1 VAATWPLTGRAEEL
15 SLISGLTR
23 GREGP
28 TGVVLAGAAGV
39 GKTRLAREALAA
51 AQQRGVVTRW
61 AVATASARALPLG
74 AFAATVGVVGP
85 DPARLVRQAS
95 DALLAGGARAGVIVG
110 VDDGHLLDELSA
122 VLVHQLVLRQAA
134 TVVLTLRTGE
144 TAPDAITALWKDGH
158 LSRLELQPLSA
169 DETATLVEARLVGPV
184 DSAAARRLWS
194 MTRGNAL
201 YLRQLVEGEL
211 ESHRLHQ
218 VAGLWWWSGRPEL
231 SPGLVELVSAR
242 IGQLPDAQRDVMEVL
257 AFGEPLGVTLL
268 AKLTDAVAVE
278 QARRAT
284 ELGALALAVRI
295 ATAAVAAGGG
305 FEPRLLMGNALTW
318 SGGAAE
324 AETEL
329 AELATLA
336 RSDAERVQAVIPRV
350 FALAW
355 GLARPAQ
362 AEAVLDD
369 VGSTVSDEVATTEL
383 TGIRSILDASLGR
396 SVQAAHT
403 AAGVLADPRC
413 SQAAEELATWGLAAS
428 CGGLGRLDGLAERVR
443 RIDARAEAFE
453 TGLLQAAAIGSSWVR
468 GLLLAGLIDQ
478 AEQAEQR
485 YRERCQDTPGPGE
498 LITSTMCGAV
508 AQARGLV
515 RTAARWFRQVLAGNG
530 NWSFSLLTDLPG
542 VLGMAGKASLARQ
555 ALAEMTAARNPAH
568 AFLDPELLL
577 ARGWAAAAEGAV
589 SQATALARQAAE
601 LAASQHQPAAEVL
614 ALHTAV
620 CFGDRTV
627 ADRLAE
633 LATQGRRPP
642 RPGRSSARRRPG
654 RRRRCGTARRLGS
667 TREDGRPA
675 TGRRR
680 RRSRRLRARPP
691 SAARLRPSRCHPCP
705 PARRGQ

>member
-1 VAATWPLTGRAEEL
+1 MAATWPLTGRAEEL

-51 AQQRGVVTRW
+51 AQQRGAVTRW

-95 DALLAGGARAGVIVG
+95 DALLAGGGRAGVIVG
-110 VDDGHLLDELSA
+110 VDDAHLLDELSA

-169 DETATLVEARLVGPV
+169 DETATLVEARLAGPV

-278 QARRAT
+278 QAESRGLVEVHPDGRRLQARLAHPLYGEVQRAQLGTLHARRLRGRIAAALAATGARRADDTLRRALLVLESDLPANPVLLTAAARRAT

-336 RSDAERVQAVIPRV
+336 RSDAERVQAAIPRV

-383 TGIRSILDASLGR
+383 TQRGVSPR
-396 SVQAAHT
+396 
-403 AAGVLADPRC
+403 AAGRWA
-413 SQAAEELATWGLAAS
+413 GL
-428 CGGLGRLDGLAERVR
+428 
-443 RIDARAEAFE
+443 
-453 TGLLQAAAIGSSWVR
+453 TGLPKGYDES
-468 GLLLAGLIDQ
+468 
-478 AEQAEQR
+478 
-485 YRERCQDTPGPGE
+485 
-498 LITSTMCGAV
+498 MCA
-508 AQARGLV
+508 
-515 RTAARWFRQVLAGNG
+515 
-530 NWSFSLLTDLPG
+530 
-542 VLGMAGKASLARQ
+542 
-555 ALAEMTAARNPAH
+555 
-568 AFLDPELLL
+568 
-577 ARGWAAAAEGAV
+577 
-589 SQATALARQAAE
+589 
-601 LAASQHQPAAEVL
+601 
-614 ALHTAV
+614 
-620 CFGDRTV
+620 
-627 ADRLAE
+627 
-633 LATQGRRPP
+633 P
-642 RPGRSSARRRPG
+642 RHS
-654 RRRRCGTARRLGS
+654 RLGC
-667 TREDGRPA
+667 
-675 TGRRR
+675 
-680 RRSRRLRARPP
+680 SRQPP
-691 SAARLRPSRCHPCP
+691 SDRHGCGVYSS
-705 PARRGQ
+705 PA